1 MKHFTDSYLN
11 SYSIL
16 NDAVIGIEFEF
27 YSNLSIPAT
36 TMELT
41 KTLKR
46 NVKYVDQYHPSIKPE
61 YECFLLTPDYSGGD
75 NMLELITSPLSYQEA
90 RIVLATVYKT
100 IQKIGY
106 TDNMSG
112 MHINISFGTKDI
124 SKINYLKLMMI
135 LDETKVYDIFPDR
148 EDNIYCRSIKNY
160 IPYSGFDFSD
170 ISPAMIASTM
180 NFDTEN
186 RYYGVNLSTIKD
198 GRIEFRYIGGE
209 NYVNLLEESLDL
221 LDYFVMTTHDSFNN
235 LTNTES
241 EALISHMSEKMKEH
255 KNLSTLSGFI
265 GKYPNINIEINR
277 TSTFD
282 YVNSFYN
289 NLYDKIFVIT
299 KSLKNINDRELEFTL
314 NYDTENNQFE
324 LVNYIGDISGLLSYM
339 AFIRCEITGGDYT
352 MCEFFNTDIH
362 NANLTSCA
370 VYNSEVFETKL
381 TQTNCVKYT
390 VLNDCYFVDG
400 FIDCE
405 MIGGVFKNGIK
416 GDHAD
421 ITPTVKVID
430 KEINFTKK

>member
-11 SYSIL
+11 SYNIL
-16 NDAVIGIEFEF
+16 TDAVIGMEFEF

-41 KTLKR
+41 KALKR
-46 NVKYVDQYHPSIKPE
+46 NVKYIDQYHPSIKPE
-61 YECFLLTPDYSGGD
+61 YDCFLLTPDYSGGD
-75 NMLELITSPLSYQEA
+75 DMLELITSPLSYQEA
-90 RIVLATVYKT
+90 RIVLTTVYKT

-106 TDNMSG
+106 VDTTSG
-112 MHINISFGTKDI
+112 MHISISFGSKDI

-135 LDETKVYDIFPDR
+135 LDETRVYDIFPDR

-160 IPYSGFDFSD
+160 IPYTGFDFSD

-198 GRIEFRYIGGE
+198 GRIEYRYIGGE
-209 NYVNLLEESLDL
+209 NYINLLEESLDL
-221 LDYFVMTTHDSFNN
+221 LDYFVLTTNDSFSN
-235 LTNTES
+235 LTSTES
-241 EALISHMSEKMKEH
+241 DALISYMGVKMKEH
-255 KNLSTLSGFI
+255 KGVSTLPGFI
-265 GKYPNINIEINR
+265 GKYPNINLEINR
-277 TSTFD
+277 NSTFD

-289 NLYDKIFVIT
+289 NLYEKIFIIT
-299 KSLKNINDRELEFTL
+299 KSLKNINNKELEITL

-370 VYNSEVFETKL
+370 VYNSEVFESKL

-390 VLNDCYFVDG
+390 ILTDCYFVEG
-400 FIDCE
+400 FLDCE
-405 MIGGVFKNGIK
+405 MNGGVFKNGIK

-421 ITPTVKVID
+421 ITPTVKIID
-430 KEINFTKK
+430 KGINFTKK